1 VADYRL
7 APILVLL
14 ITIVPQGLLILPQFP
29 FILPDLGIIPLQR
42 PLGIPRLLEI
52 LLIRT
57 LIPGPARLVHFLALC
72 LQLIRVPALGGAA
85 LF

>member
-1 VADYRL
+1 
-7 APILVLL
+7 
-14 ITIVPQGLLILPQFP
+14 VPQGLLVLPQFP
-29 FILPDLGIIPLQR
+29 FILPDLGIIALQR

-52 LLIRT
+52 LLVGT
-57 LIPGPARLVHFLALC
+57 LIPRPARLVHFLALC